1 MPIEIIRHIGEKLNL
16 RDPTNFISTCKV
28 THRSIAGQWLI
39 NEQVIEELQF
49 DYARLWLYENQLNL
63 SPVINI
69 TPQEVARWPQSRAA
83 IYASD
88 DSSTA
93 QEKYACLDYFVERYG
108 AGILYFS
115 CTSGDTFWNRALIRQ
130 LPQCH
135 RLGSLINRAITSC
148 SDTSVMQQIM
158 SAYARIYP
166 DALQDF
172 KPHLIR
178 RRFSGYCLNNDPPLF
193 WACSENRV
201 DVLELLNREDRHD
214 DTMFWQQAEMELVTD
229 DLNCTVL
236 PLEQTSEWHVTPML
250 LIDAWESA
258 FHPRDTTYGRRKP
271 GRQAINEDACLW
283 LLEHQVGFCTRL
295 GGIPIQ
301 HLEEAAVLMKTRV
314 LQALL
319 QHFRSTLTVKKYQRA
334 VTLALRAA
342 ARGWAGPRPPRRNPI
357 TNKDT
362 CPDGHKE
369 VIEILLGAVKGTGPL
384 RQTIDRKDDK
394 GILAHAVRTAP
405 RNALYLLR
413 KQMALG
419 ITDYRDVRAAL
430 LEALKLD
437 GDRGDARRLQFFGTI
452 FPAHY
457 HLACNP
463 AQLRGGPVRASL
475 EFEGFIK
482 GIVTTMRSSPRNSGS
497 SFMALSAIGWIRR
510 ELAEGQAHNQ
520 GAVGRYLLTN

>member
-1 MPIEIIRHIGEKLNL
+1 MRPVIDSRGAPPKRALPNAVHNPNADRGTGDNANTLHPLTSWKTTTPRLESMPIEIIRHIGEKLSL
-16 RDPTNFISTCKV
+16 RDLTNFMSTCKV
-28 THRSIAGQWLI
+28 THRSIAGQWFI
-39 NEQVIEELQF
+39 DEQVIEELQF

-69 TPQEVARWPQSRAA
+69 TPQEVASWPQSRAA

-93 QEKYACLDYFVERYG
+93 QEKHACLDYFVERYG

-115 CTSGDTFWNRALIRQ
+115 CTNGDTFWNRALVRQ

-135 RLGSLINRAITSC
+135 RIGSLINRAITSC

-158 SAYARIYP
+158 YAYARIYP
-166 DALQDF
+166 EALQGF

-178 RRFSGYCLNNDPPLF
+178 RRFTGYCLNNDPPPLF

-229 DLNCTVL
+229 DLNCAPV
-236 PLEQTSEWHVTPML
+236 PLEQTSEWHVTPIL

-319 QHFRSTLTVKKYQRA
+319 QHFRYTLTVKKYQRA

-342 ARGWAGPRPPRRNPI
+342 ARGWASPRPL
-357 TNKDT
+357 D
-362 CPDGHKE
+362 
-369 VIEILLGAVKGTGPL
+369 
-384 RQTIDRKDDK
+384 
-394 GILAHAVRTAP
+394 
-405 RNALYLLR
+405 
-413 KQMALG
+413 MALG
-419 ITDYRDVRAAL
+419 MTDYRDVRAAL

-437 GDRGDARRLQFFGTI
+437 GDRGDARRLQFFGAV
-452 FPAHY
+452 FHAHY

-463 AQLRGGPVRASL
+463 AQLRGGPAWSSL
-475 EFEGFIK
+475 EFERLIK
-482 GIVTTMRSSPRNSGS
+482 SIVTTMRSSPRNSGS

-510 ELAEGQAHNQ
+510 ELAEG
-520 GAVGRYLLTN
+520 